1 MDEATKEH
9 LEEHLKFPAAGEEI
23 LAECN
28 FMSDVREN
36 DHQTF
41 KAKVDP
47 TKTYENL
54 EELKRDLGLM

>member
-9 LEEHLKFPAAGEEI
+9 LEQHLKFPATGEKI

-36 DHQTF
+36 DRQMF
-41 KAKVDP
+41 KAKVDS

-54 EELKRDLGLM
+54 EELKTDLGLI